1 MKNPTAV
8 LFSVVLAGGLLGC
21 AKPNETTWSNE
32 SKSPDGNWIVL
43 AHTEHTDGGFG
54 TGWEGTIVQL
64 KQSFDGA
71 KPMDILDF
79 DDGPESPTDMQ
90 AHWISPSHLQ
100 ITYRGNPK
108 INFQAIKAFG
118 LDISAERITN

>member
-1 MKNPTAV
+1 
-8 LFSVVLAGGLLGC
+8 
-21 AKPNETTWSNE
+21 
-32 SKSPDGNWIVL
+32 
-43 AHTEHTDGGFG
+43 
-54 TGWEGTIVQL
+54 L

-71 KPMDILDF
+71 KPVDILDF
-79 DDGPESPTDMQ
+79 DDDPEAPTDMQ

-118 LDISAERITN
+118 MDVSVERTTN